1 MLSELF
7 ASTNIPV
14 LGEVLNFTQARQGV
28 LAGNIANVNTPG
40 YRTRDLSPAAFQEQL
55 KAAISESRSL
65 RLSRREPLS
74 PGLSLPGTSSPG
86 LSSHGLS
93 AAGLTRGSDDPS
105 DPIRQVSASLE
116 NILYHD
122 DTNIDLEKQVA
133 EISKNQLLHNFAL
146 TVLTDQFQLLESA
159 ISERV

>member
-1 MLSELF
+1 MLSGLF
-7 ASTNIPV
+7 DSTNIPV
-14 LGEVLNFTQARQGV
+14 LGEVLNFAQARHGV

-40 YRTRDLSPAAFQEQL
+40 YRTRDLSEGAFQQRL
-55 KAAISESRSL
+55 KDAISQARSGQ
-65 RLSRREPLS
+65 PLS
-74 PGLSLPGTSSPG
+74 PGLASSQEG
-86 LSSHGLS
+86 
-93 AAGLTRGSDDPS
+93 
-105 DPIRQVSASLE
+105 DPIRGVRASLE

-146 TVLTDQFQLLESA
+146 TVLTDQFALLESA

>member
-1 MLSELF
+1 MLSGLF
-7 ASTNIPV
+7 DSTNIPV
-14 LGEVLNFTQARQGV
+14 LGEVLNFAQARHGV

-40 YRTRDLSPAAFQEQL
+40 YRTRDLSEGAFQERL
-55 KAAISESRSL
+55 KEAISQSRSGQ
-65 RLSRREPLS
+65 PLS
-74 PGLSLPGTSSPG
+74 PGLANSQEG
-86 LSSHGLS
+86 
-93 AAGLTRGSDDPS
+93 
-105 DPIRQVSASLE
+105 DPIRGVRASLE

-146 TVLTDQFQLLESA
+146 TVMTDQFALLESA